1 VARVVEDRA
10 HMQSFWDA
18 RARENAMYFVDNNVD
33 YNSPDAER
41 FWAEGERAVDTI
53 LEAVGAQL
61 RSEDEVVEIGCGVG
75 RLTRAL
81 AGRVRS
87 VTALDVSAEMLGQA
101 REANAKLE
109 NVRWVHGD
117 GTSLAGIDDAS
128 ADACFSHVVFQHIPD
143 PQITLGYVSEMGRVL
158 RPGGWSV
165 FQISNDPSIHRPRS
179 GGRRL
184 AQRALAVVGRA
195 PQGQDDP
202 AWLGS
207 AVDLDDLRATAESA
221 GMRVENVTGAGTQFC
236 FVLLRKG

>member
-1 VARVVEDRA
+1 
-10 HMQSFWDA
+10 MQSFWDA
-18 RARENAMYFVDNNVD
+18 RARENALYFVDNTVD

-41 FWAEGERAVDTI
+41 FWAEGERIVDTI

-61 RSEDEVVEIGCGVG
+61 RPDDEVVEIGCGVG

-81 AGRVRS
+81 AARARS
-87 VTALDVSAEMLGQA
+87 VAALDVSAEMLAQA
-101 REANAKLE
+101 KDANAGLD
-109 NVRWVHGD
+109 NVRWVPGD

-128 ADACFSHVVFQHIPD
+128 TDACFSHVVFQHIPD
-143 PQITLGYVSEMGRVL
+143 PGITLGYVREMGRVL
-158 RPGGWSV
+158 RSGGWSA
-165 FQISNDPSIHRPRS
+165 FHISNDPSIHRPRT

-184 AQRALAVVGRA
+184 AKRALALVGRA

-207 AVDLDDLRATAESA
+207 AIDLEELRETAESA

-236 FVLLRKG
+236 FALLRKG